1 MAVFAIEVSRVLS
14 DRSLE
19 ISFANAL
26 STVSSVGEDQTVVEA
41 ALQTQ
46 LMTYAGLEEI
56 EAVSGPLKVPDAAI
70 TPDLAC
76 RPSLKSPSSSSSNF
90 SEYARCIQSKM

>member
-1 MAVFAIEVSRVLS
+1 MGVFAIEVARVLS

-26 STVSSVGEDQTVVEA
+26 STVSSVGEEQTVLEA

-56 EAVSGPLKVPDAAI
+56 EAVSGSLKVPDAAI

-76 RPSLKSPSSSSSNF
+76 RPSTKSPSSSSGNHYMTSL
-90 SEYARCIQSKM
+90 YPRGR

>member
-70 TPDLAC
+70 TQDLAC
-76 RPSLKSPSSSSSNF
+76 RPSVKSPSSNSGDPAAASW
-90 SEYARCIQSKM
+90 EK